1 MDENK
6 RRMLEQVLG
15 GRGGSG
21 QGGDPVKEKDAR
33 VRQAVADLYLV
44 LTEVKNPDLAINML
58 AEHVAIMVDMINEF
72 KNTKQRS

>member
-21 QGGDPVKEKDAR
+21 QGADPVKEKDAR

-72 KNTKQRS
+72 KNTKR